1 MRSPLRMPKS
11 TRTSSK
17 SLESVVWVEVRK
29 LPVRQE
35 SKRKRECRGRK
46 SPSDRKVARRCNRF
60 VVIPARA
67 SLHAREDHPIG
78 RRRSIPSGKLLHTP
92 ARGHSFVDHN
102 KKCI

>member
-1 MRSPLRMPKS
+1 MLKPTP
-11 TRTSSK
+11 TSNK
-17 SLESVVWVEVRK
+17 LLESAVSVEVRR
-29 LPVRQE
+29 LPVPRE
-35 SKRKRECRGRK
+35 SKRTRECRARK
-46 SPSDRKVARRCNRF
+46 FPSDRKVARRCNRF
-60 VVIPARA
+60 VVIPARV